1 MARVVYGE
9 SITELIGSIGGIT
22 FQRNASGT
30 IARHKPDPP
39 VNPSQGQSDQQYL
52 LTKLVATWPTL
63 TPAQKATWDALAS
76 AHDHVSPWGD
86 IKTLNGYQ
94 WFLTCNLYCLLA
106 SDPIQT
112 SAPAYSP
119 PAAPTAFTLVAT
131 AGDLVCSWG
140 AAYTA
145 VPDHLFIYL
154 TLPLRHNSL
163 KLRKS
168 MYLVSVNNSFNG
180 TSLSVKAL
188 FESLAGIS
196 WASFQGSADANIIC
210 RLLRVKDNTG
220 LTSAFTT
227 ALVKV

>member
-1 MARVVYGE
+1 MARVIYGE

-119 PAAPTAFTLVAT
+119 PAPPDAFTLISYEYNLYCQFPSNYSAI
-131 AGDLVCSWG
+131 
-140 AAYTA
+140 
-145 VPDHLFIYL
+145 PDHLFVYL
-154 TLPLRHNSL
+154 TLPIRHNSL

-168 MYLVSVNNSFNG
+168 MFLVDVDDTFNANQLVL
-180 TSLSVKAL
+180 TSL

-210 RLLRVKDNTG
+210 RLLRVQNNTG

-227 ALVKV
+227 SLVKV

>member
-1 MARVVYGE
+1 MARVIYGE

-30 IARHKPDPP
+30 IARRKPDPP
-39 VNPSQGQSDQQYL
+39 VNPSQLQSEQQYL

-63 TPAQKATWDALAS
+63 TVAQKATWDALAL
-76 AHDHVSPWGD
+76 AHDHVTPWGD

-94 WFLTCNLYCLLA
+94 WFLTCNLYCLLG
-106 SDPIQT
+106 SDAVQV

-119 PAAPTAFTLVAT
+119 PAAPTAFTLVAS
-131 AGDLVCSWG
+131 AGDLLCTWG

-168 MYLVSVNNSFNG
+168 TYLVSVNNVHNAA
-180 TSLSVKAL
+180 TLSVKAL
-188 FESLAGIS
+188 FESLAGVV
-196 WASFQGSADANIIC
+196 WADFYGSAEANIIC

-220 LTSAFTT
+220 MTSAFTT

>member
-1 MARVVYGE
+1 MARVIYGE

-22 FQRNASGT
+22 FQRNGSGT

-63 TPAQKATWDALAS
+63 TPVQKASWDALAS

-86 IKTLNGYQ
+86 VKTLNGYQ
-94 WFLTCNLYCLLA
+94 WFLTCNLYCLLG
-106 SDPIQT
+106 SDAIQT
-112 SAPAYSP
+112 TAPAYSP
-119 PAAPTAFTLVAT
+119 PAAPTAFTLIAT

-168 MYLVSVNNSFNG
+168 MYLVSVNNVFNG

-188 FESLAGIS
+188 FESLAGVS

-220 LTSAFTT
+220 MTSAFTT